1 MKRLVATNENI
12 LKIKKSNRKKLK
24 KSRTMVGTIN
34 AFNIK
39 PIANKTD
46 KQGSISIASDIGE
59 QKNDKS
65 MTFKVKK

>member
-1 MKRLVATNENI
+1 
-12 LKIKKSNRKKLK
+12 
-24 KSRTMVGTIN
+24 MVGTIN

>member
-1 MKRLVATNENI
+1 MATNENI

-39 PIANKTD
+39 PIENKTD
-46 KQGSISIASDIGE
+46 KKSSISIASELE